1 MTIRSPL
8 ALIALTQILFASV
21 AITALPGQTA
31 PAPTPSAQKPDP
43 FGAQGPD
50 IDWQVQVSRNE
61 EALQKQSDKIR
72 AQLGRLI
79 DLRTEG
85 ETTIEEFVEMIQE
98 AQGAERLNV
107 LVAED
112 LRNLRLP
119 SFDLRQIRVSSAFQ
133 FLPRLAGNE
142 AITVEIES
150 ATENQTAD
158 LISISTDPGFLPSV
172 GVQTHP
178 IKRILDTI
186 KPESLLQTLEKGIQF
201 SDVGSPKVQIALEAE
216 TGLLFVKGTTAQL
229 DVVVEILNAIQV
241 NNIPVIG
248 GMGGGTIGGGG
259 MGGFGAGKG
268 GGVPG
273 GVVPP
278 AGLPQADPVPNSG
291 DAPFQN
297 GGNF

>member
-8 ALIALTQILFASV
+8 ALIALTQILFASI
-21 AITALPGQTA
+21 AISSLPGQTA

-50 IDWQVQVSRNE
+50 INWQVQVSRNE
-61 EALQKQSDKIR
+61 EALQKQSEKIK

-79 DLRTEG
+79 DLYTAE
-85 ETTIEEFVEMIQE
+85 ETTIGDFVEMIQV
-98 AQGAERLNV
+98 AQYDERLNV

-112 LRNLRLP
+112 LRNIRLP

-133 FLPRLAGNE
+133 ILPRLAGNE

-158 LISISTDPGFLPSV
+158 LISISIDPGFLPSV

-229 DVVVEILNAIQV
+229 DVVSEILQAIQV

-248 GMGGGTIGGGG
+248 GMGGGMGG
-259 MGGFGAGKG
+259 MGSMGSMGGF
-268 GGVPG
+268 VPG
-273 GVVPP
+273 GVPP
-278 AGLPQADPVPNSG
+278 AGLPQADPVPKSG
-291 DAPFQN
+291 DAPVQN

>member
-8 ALIALTQILFASV
+8 ALIALTQILFASI
-21 AITALPGQTA
+21 AISSLPGQTA
-31 PAPTPSAQKPDP
+31 PSPTPSAQKPDP

-50 IDWQVQVSRNE
+50 INWQVQVSRNE

-79 DLRTEG
+79 DLRIEE
-85 ETTIEEFVEMIQE
+85 ETTIGDFVEMIQV
-98 AQGAERLNV
+98 AQRDERLNV

-112 LRNLRLP
+112 LRNIRLP

-133 FLPRLAGNE
+133 ILPRLAGNE

-158 LISISTDPGFLPSV
+158 LISISIDPGFLPSV

-229 DVVVEILNAIQV
+229 DVVSEILQAIQV

-248 GMGGGTIGGGG
+248 GMGGGMGG
-259 MGGFGAGKG
+259 MGSMGSMGGF
-268 GGVPG
+268 VPG
-273 GVVPP
+273 GVPP
-278 AGLPQADPVPNSG
+278 AGLPQADPVPKSG
-291 DAPFQN
+291 DAPVQN